1 MSRSKKRLNIVV
13 MLAALALVAVVAVAG
28 CAPQQQAADSS
39 STGGDDAT
47 TTQTAEA
54 GAYVSDEQ
62 CMSCHGGSYEA
73 VAELT
78 ADLGDWNPHNSMH
91 GGYNSC
97 VNCHA
102 KDKEVTYNY
111 CTQCHVYAPDEE
123 VLY

>member
-1 MSRSKKRLNIVV
+1 MSRLNKRAKIVLTV
-13 MLAALALVAVVAVAG
+13 AGAALAAVVALAG
-28 CAPQQQAADSS
+28 CAPQQQADTAPKA
-39 STGGDDAT
+39 DDAST
-47 TTQTAEA
+47 PAAVSSEP

-73 VAELT
+73 VAEQT
-78 ADLGDWNPHNSMH
+78 ADLGDWNPHDSIH

-97 VNCHA
+97 VNCHE
-102 KDKEVTYNY
+102 KDKEITYNY